1 MSYRFCKRQGKT
13 RTADALEKGHEMR
26 KLTNHP
32 KTWLAL
38 GMLLFGL
45 FGTALLSSAL
55 EVGDKAPDFT
65 LPSTSGEKISLS
77 KFRGKKLVLL
87 EFYGADFAPV

>member
-26 KLTNHP
+26 KLTNHS

-38 GMLLFGL
+38 GLLLFGL

-55 EVGDKAPDFT
+55 EVGDK
-65 LPSTSGEKISLS
+65 
-77 KFRGKKLVLL
+77 FRGKKLVLL